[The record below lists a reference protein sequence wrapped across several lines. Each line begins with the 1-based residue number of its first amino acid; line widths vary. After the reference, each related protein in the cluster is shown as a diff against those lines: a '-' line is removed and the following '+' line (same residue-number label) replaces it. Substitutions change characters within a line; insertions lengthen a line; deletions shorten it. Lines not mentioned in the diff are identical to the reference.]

1 MFTIPLYKVF
11 WREKTCTIEIG
22 QGIGQQ
28 LVKDVVIS
36 LNSLLVGNTR
46 FLKQIW
52 KMEGYNQ
59 N

>member
-52 KMEGYNQ
+52 KMEG
-59 N
+59 